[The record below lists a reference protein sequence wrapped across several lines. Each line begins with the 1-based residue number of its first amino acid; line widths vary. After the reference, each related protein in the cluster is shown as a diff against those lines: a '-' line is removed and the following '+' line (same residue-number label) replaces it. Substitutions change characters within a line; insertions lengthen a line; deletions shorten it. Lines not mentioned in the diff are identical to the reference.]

1 MNNLLLNAFLVVGFV
16 LFIRVFFHNKKKGNS
31 DNKTHKIE
39 ISNKNKWLYPTD
51 EFGKME
57 TGVEFESKEVK
68 NKKIKK

>member
-16 LFIRVFFHNKKKGNS
+16 LFIRVFFNNKKKEKS
-31 DNKTHKIE
+31 DNKTNKME
-39 ISNKNKWLYPTD
+39 ISDRNKWLYPTD

-57 TGVEFESKEVK
+57 TGVEFESKEVE